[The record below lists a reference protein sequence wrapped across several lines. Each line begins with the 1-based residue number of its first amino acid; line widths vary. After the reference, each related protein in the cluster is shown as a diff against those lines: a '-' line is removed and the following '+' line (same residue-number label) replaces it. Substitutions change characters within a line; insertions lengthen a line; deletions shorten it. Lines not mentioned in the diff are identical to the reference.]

1 MAKKKQKV
9 KKINYFEG
17 IVSAIRVFLGAWFLH
32 HGVTKFLFR
41 PEIWPQ
47 LGASMQNLGIGFYP
61 AFWGFMAVFVFVVGG
76 TLLALGV
83 YSRIAAGF
91 LAFNMLVALIMH
103 VREGHGFIQQSL
115 LFLIVLIALI
125 VTKGGAYKVQK

>member
-1 MAKKKQKV
+1 MAKKKKTV
-9 KKINYFEG
+9 KQINYFEG
-17 IVSAIRVFLGAWFLH
+17 IVSAIRIFLGVWFLH

-47 LGASMQNLGIGFYP
+47 LGSAMQNLGIGFYP
-61 AFWGFMAVFVFVVGG
+61 AFWGFMAVLVFVLGG

-103 VREGHGFIQQSL
+103 LLAGHGFGQLSL
-115 LFLIVLIALI
+115 LFLIILIALI
-125 VTKGGAYKVQK
+125 ITDGGAYKLQK